1 MYSMWL
7 TEEQQQIWRGY
18 LEMVSRLQTAMHRQL
33 QQDCELSLS
42 DYDVLVAL
50 SEWGP
55 QRINELGEVLAW
67 EQSRLSHQ
75 LRRMRGRGLVA
86 RHGSGDDR
94 RGATVD
100 LTDAG
105 RAALTAW
112 LRTEPEPPRLEIEGL
127 VRMFYGDQGDVTDM
141 LRSMQSTQA
150 MARAMLE
157 ELHDSV
163 LPERRAAIE
172 DELVRLDAMLIAH
185 WSDSVDLDRAS
196 IADRQGIGGAT
207 AAAAES

>member
-7 TEEQQQIWRGY
+7 TDEQQEIWRDY
-18 LEMVSRLQTAMHRQL
+18 LAMASRLQTAMHRQL

-50 SEWGP
+50 FERGP
-55 QRINELGEVLAW
+55 LRINELGDALSW

-86 RHGSGDDR
+86 RQGSDDDR

-105 RAALTAW
+105 RAAL
-112 LRTEPEPPRLEIEGL
+112 E
-127 VRMFYGDQGDVTDM
+127 V
-141 LRSMQSTQA
+141 
-150 MARAMLE
+150 
-157 ELHDSV
+157 
-163 LPERRAAIE
+163 AAPGHV
-172 DELVRLDAMLIAH
+172 ELVRSAMFDGMPEARL
-185 WSDSVDLDRAS
+185 RAF
-196 IADRQGIGGAT
+196 GAVAKAVSERLT
-207 AAAAES
+207 TSPPRRT